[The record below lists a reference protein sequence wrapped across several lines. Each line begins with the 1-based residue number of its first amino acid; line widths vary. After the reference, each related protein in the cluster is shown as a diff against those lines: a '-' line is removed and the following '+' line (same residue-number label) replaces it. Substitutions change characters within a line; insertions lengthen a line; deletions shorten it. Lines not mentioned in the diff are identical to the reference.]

1 MQTLLLISDK
11 LSTENIKSE
20 CEFIRLKSNRL
31 NCRCKEHNGT
41 SNNSINDL
49 IEKFP

>member
-1 MQTLLLISDK
+1 MQSLLLISDK
-11 LSTENIKSE
+11 LSTKNIKSE
-20 CEFIRLKSNRL
+20 CEFIRLKNNRL
-31 NCRCKEHNGT
+31 NCRCKERNGT